1 MSSKA
6 SGEPSMMLSVSV
18 LYALRRAVAAARNAL
33 PDSFPSAIIPS
44 TQLTLPPASTSN
56 SSAVPGSDAK
66 SGTKNSQSASH
77 SAPES
82 TDTTGTSYIIGSR
95 ASDSASDSDRQQ
107 KDTSQENVSHGGN
120 AFLVLEAPVTT
131 AHLREAVGQFDIA
144 EMIRAAAGKASVGDR
159 EPEYHSSGEW
169 VFVH

>member
-18 LYALRRAVAAARNAL
+18 LYALRRAVAAARNGL
-33 PDSFPSAIIPS
+33 SDSFPNAIIPS
-44 TQLTLPPASTSN
+44 TQLTLPQANSN
-56 SSAVPGSDAK
+56 SSTSAASGSDAK
-66 SGTKNSQSASH
+66 PETRNSESGAQT
-77 SAPES
+77 APDS
-82 TDTTGTSYIIGSR
+82 TDTTGTSYIIGS
-95 ASDSASDSDRQQ
+95 SASEGVRQQ
-107 KDTSQENVSHGGN
+107 QGTSQESVSHGGN

>member
-33 PDSFPSAIIPS
+33 SDSFPNAITPS
-44 TQLTLPPASTSN
+44 TQLTLPQASN
-56 SSAVPGSDAK
+56 SSSSAASGSDTEP
-66 SGTKNSQSASH
+66 GTRNSQSGSQI
-77 SAPES
+77 APDS
-82 TDTTGTSYIIGSR
+82 TDTTGTSYIIGS
-95 ASDSASDSDRQQ
+95 SASDSDRDRQQ
-107 KDTSQENVSHGGN
+107 KGTSQKSASPGGN